1 MSKRDKS
8 KRKPPRIKPIR
19 EQDVPDAITRMKQG
33 GPRVVAV
40 VRLKGVGRGR

>member
-1 MSKRDKS
+1 MSRR
-8 KRKPPRIKPIR
+8 KRKPKPPQVKPLR

-40 VRLKGVGRGR
+40 VRLKGVGRGK